1 MWEQLIKALGID
13 KAQIEAAAKA
23 AIETK
28 ELLQSIESGI
38 WALVQEQKKTNELLR
53 KEIRHG

>member
-38 WALVQEQKKTNELLR
+38 CELVQEQKKTNELLQGR
-53 KEIRHG
+53 KR

>member
-28 ELLQSIESGI
+28 ELLQSIECGI
-38 WALVQEQKKTNELLR
+38 CELVQEQKKQTSFYKGGNDEN
-53 KEIRHG
+53 